1 MTGHPVAALP
11 GTLRLPTPES
21 TRLLAS
27 LAPVT
32 LGGLLRGVER
42 EGLRVHAD
50 GSLATTPHPAALGA
64 ALTHPHITTDFSES
78 QLELITGVHPQAS
91 ACVAE
96 LTELHRF
103 VYGEIAGE
111 AIWTSSMP
119 CRLPDDTLIPI
130 GRYGSSHLGRLKTVY
145 RTGLSYRYGKRMQT
159 ISGIHY
165 NFSLPVAA
173 WSGLRDAG
181 AAFGSAA
188 VTGLAPDDAF
198 RSAAYFALIRNFRR
212 ESWLL
217 LYLFGASPAV
227 CRCFVEGRSHDLAPL
242 GGQTFHLPYATS
254 LRMGPLGYQSQA
266 QASMRVSF
274 NSLADYARSLL
285 RGLTERWPAYERIG
299 IRDGDDYRQLATTLI
314 QIENEFYS
322 AIRAKRRI
330 RRGERP
336 LHALMER
343 GVEYIEVR
351 NLDVD
356 PYTPEGIGASAMR
369 FLDAFLVKCLLAASP
384 DDHPGEIA
392 EIAGNQFTV
401 AERGRQPGLT
411 LRRGGRDAGLAAW
424 GSAIVDECEPVAD
437 ALDAAAGG
445 HAHRDALAEAR
456 RRLADPDETPS
467 ARVLREVRTEHH
479 DSFHGFALAR
489 SLANRAAVLA
499 LPPNAAARS
508 RCESMA
514 RASLEAQR
522 EIEASDRVP
531 FEEYRVA
538 YLAQDLLAGRSFAA
552 PGATAATAR
561 HGS

>member
-1 MTGHPVAALP
+1 MPTSESLRYLAAL
-11 GTLRLPTPES
+11 TP
-21 TRLLAS
+21 AI
-27 LAPVT
+27 A
-32 LGGLLRGVER
+32 GGLLRGVER
-42 EGLRVHAD
+42 EGLRVRGD
-50 GSLATTPHPAALGA
+50 GSLATTPHPASLGA

-78 QLELITGVHPQAS
+78 QLELITGVHAQAS

-103 VYGEIAGE
+103 VYGEIGDE

-119 CRLPDDTLIPI
+119 CRLPDDGLIPI
-130 GRYGSSHLGRLKTVY
+130 GRYGTSNLGRLKTVY
-145 RTGLSYRYGKRMQT
+145 RTGLSYRYGRRMQT

-173 WSGLRDAG
+173 WQRLQDAG
-181 AAFGSAA
+181 AEFGSTA
-188 VTGLAPDDAF
+188 VTGLAPDDAW
-198 RSAAYFALIRNFRR
+198 RSAAYFGLIRNFRR

-227 CRCFVEGRSHDLAPL
+227 CRCFVEGRTHDLAPL
-242 GGQTFHLPYATS
+242 GEQTLHLPYATS

-285 RGLTERWPAYERIG
+285 HGLTEQWPAYQRIG
-299 IRDGDDYRQLATTLI
+299 IRDGDHYRQLATTLI

-336 LHALMER
+336 LHALMDR

-356 PYTPEGIGASAMR
+356 PYTPEGIGATTMR
-369 FLDAFLVKCLLAASP
+369 FLDAFLLKCLLAASP
-384 DDHPGEIA
+384 DDEPSEIA

-401 AERGRQPGLT
+401 AERGREPGLA
-411 LRRGGRDAGLAAW
+411 LRRRGREVGLAEW
-424 GSAIVDECEPVAD
+424 GTAVVDECEPIAA
-437 ALDAAAGG
+437 ALDAAEGG
-445 HAHRDALAEAR
+445 HAHRDALTEAR
-456 RRLADPDETPS
+456 RRLADPGETPS
-467 ARVLREVRTEHH
+467 ARVLREVRGEHR
-479 DSFHGFALAR
+479 DSLHGFALAR

-499 LPPNAAARS
+499 LPANAAARS
-508 RCESMA
+508 RYESMA
-514 RASLEAQR
+514 RTSLDAQR
-522 EIEASDRVP
+522 EIEASDRCA

-538 YLAQDLLAGRSFAA
+538 YLAQDLLAGRSFAPA
-552 PGATAATAR
+552 GPSPALAG

>member
-1 MTGHPVAALP
+1 MQTAERTALLD
-11 GTLRLPTPES
+11 TLTP
-21 TRLLAS
+21 A
-27 LAPVT
+27 V
-32 LGGLLRGVER
+32 LGSLLRGVER
-42 EGLRVHAD
+42 EGLRVRDD

-78 QLELITGVHPQAS
+78 QLELITGVHTGAA

-103 VYGEIAGE
+103 VYGEIGDE

-119 CRLPDDTLIPI
+119 CRLPDDKEIPI
-130 GRYGSSHLGRLKTVY
+130 GHYGRSNLGRLKTVY
-145 RTGLSYRYGKRMQT
+145 RTGLSWRYGRRMQT

-173 WSGLRDAG
+173 WQLLRDAG
-181 AAFGSAA
+181 VDFGSTA
-188 VTGLAPDDAF
+188 VTGLDPGDAY

-212 ESWLL
+212 ESWVP

-227 CRCFVEGRSHDLAPL
+227 CRCFVEGRRHDLTSL
-242 GGQTFHLPYATS
+242 GGKSFYLPHATS

-274 NSLADYARSLL
+274 NSLAEYAKSLL

-299 IRDGDDYRQLATTLI
+299 VRDGDEYRQLATTLI

-322 AIRAKRRI
+322 SVRAKRRI

-343 GVEYIEVR
+343 GVEYLEVR

-356 PYTPEGIGASAMR
+356 PYTPEGIGATTMR
-369 FLDAFLVKCLLAASP
+369 FLDAFLVKCLLSASP
-384 DDHPGEIA
+384 PDGPAEIA

-401 AERGRQPGLT
+401 AERGRESGLH
-411 LRRGGRDAGLAAW
+411 LKRRGRDVGLAAW
-424 GSAIVDECEPVAD
+424 GAAIVDECEPIAD
-437 ALDAAAGG
+437 ALDAATGSR
-445 HAHRDALAEAR
+445 AHRDALAEAR
-456 RRLADPDETPS
+456 RRFANPGATPS
-467 ARVLREVRTEHH
+467 ARVLHAIRGEHH
-479 DSFHGFALAR
+479 DSYHEFALAR

-499 LPPNAAARS
+499 VPASEEMRG
-508 RCESMA
+508 RYESMA
-514 RASLEAQR
+514 RMSLDDQR
-522 EIEASDRVP
+522 EIEAADQVS
-531 FEEYRVA
+531 FEDYRVK
-538 YLAQDLLAGRSFAA
+538 YLAQDLTAGRSFAA
-552 PGATAATAR
+552 PEESATVAR
-561 HGS
+561 HGA